1 MNPTPWGDVKI
12 SFTHCG
18 LIHTKRYVGINVAN
32 IMLSWSTLSDSKF
45 IPQKEN
51 TENSHWWIDLV
62 KKMREYQRASRHSSQ
77 MSQIQEVAKP
87 GCSKYLWKHQGHFTV
102 LLNSEWQAT
111 KMGSQWL
118 AKMIL
123 HSVWHNK
130 PTYTNITFPIPLQSS
145 TCRDGDYKMSEV
157 RISKRS
163 LINTLGLVSIIYINW
178 LPGFVCPIASSKR
191 SSSSPRV

>member
-1 MNPTPWGDVKI
+1 MNLIPWGDVKI

-18 LIHTKRYVGINVAN
+18 LVHYLQKLMFVLMLPV
-32 IMLSWSTLSDSKF
+32 LSWSALSDSKF

-51 TENSHWWIDLV
+51 TENSNWWTDLV
-62 KKMREYQRASRHSSQ
+62 KKRREYQRASRHSIQ
-77 MSQIQEVAKP
+77 MSRIQEVARP
-87 GCSKYLWKHQGHFTV
+87 GCSKYLWKHQGHLTV
-102 LLNSEWQAT
+102 LLGSEWQAT

-118 AKMIL
+118 SKMIL
-123 HSVWHNK
+123 HVWHNK
-130 PTYTNITFPIPLQSS
+130 PTYTNITFPITPQSS

-157 RISKRS
+157 RISKMS

-191 SSSSPRV
+191 SSSSQRV